1 MKQEC
6 LAFQSK
12 GGGEAPLAAVIRY
25 QPDAV
30 TAEAQRDLIN
40 ERVDAKPGRVRGKI
54 LLELATWINA
64 AEELVKQAGRIPA
77 QQQPAT
83 ALVAAIEG
91 NQSLECPMNA
101 PNVLKLLAIDDNP
114 EYLALIAAS
123 LESESLEI
131 LTENDPEVGFE
142 TFLRLRPRIVLLD
155 LVMPRVSGM
164 ELLEKIMAVDPGVDV
179 ILITAHYSTESAVE
193 AIQKGACDYLNKP
206 LDMER
211 LRSRIASLVL
221 EAERRQMTLRLDQG
235 LVDSFQFEG
244 MVGRSPLMME
254 VFAKIRRV
262 APHFRTVL
270 VTGATGTGKELAA
283 LALHYHSPAA
293 RGQFVVCDCST
304 LVENLVES
312 ELFGYV
318 RGAFT
323 GAIQDKPGLFEHAD
337 GGTILLDEIGEL
349 SPAAQAKLLRVLQNR
364 QVQRVGSL
372 VPRNIDVRVVAATH
386 RNLKAMVREGQ
397 FREDLYY
404 RLGVAEITLPTLAN
418 RREDLPLL
426 ERYFIDKFA
435 AEYNKPIRGLV
446 RRAQTRLAIYPWPG
460 NIRELENVIG
470 NACMMVNGNL
480 IDIDDL
486 PERFRGPLT
495 AGALM
500 DEKCLSLEEV
510 QRRHV
515 IQVLE
520 GVGGN
525 KVRAA
530 EILGISRATIYQL
543 LSKMKLE
550 ERTDESA

>member
-1 MKQEC
+1 
-6 LAFQSK
+6 
-12 GGGEAPLAAVIRY
+12 
-25 QPDAV
+25 
-30 TAEAQRDLIN
+30 
-40 ERVDAKPGRVRGKI
+40 
-54 LLELATWINA
+54 
-64 AEELVKQAGRIPA
+64 
-77 QQQPAT
+77 
-83 ALVAAIEG
+83 
-91 NQSLECPMNA
+91 MNA
-101 PNVLKLLAIDDNP
+101 PNVVKLLAIDDNP
-114 EYLALIAAS
+114 ENLALIAAS
-123 LESESLEI
+123 LERESLEI

-155 LVMPRVSGM
+155 LVGPKVSGM
-164 ELLEKIMAVDPGVDV
+164 ELLERIVAVDPGVDV
-179 ILITAHYSTESAVE
+179 ILMTAHYSTELAVE
-193 AIQKGACDYLNKP
+193 AIQRGACDYLNKP
-206 LDMER
+206 LDMEK

-221 EAERRQMTLRLDQG
+221 ETERRQMTLRLDQK
-235 LVDSFQFEG
+235 LVDAFQFEG
-244 MVGRSPLMME
+244 MIGRSPLMME
-254 VFAKIRRV
+254 VFANIRRI

-283 LALHYHSPAA
+283 LALHCLSPAT
-293 RGQFVVCDCST
+293 RGKFVVCNCST
-304 LVENLVES
+304 LVETLVES

-372 VPRNIDVRVVAATH
+372 VSRNIDVRVVAATH

-404 RLGVAEITLPTLAN
+404 RLGVAEITLPALAN

-426 ERYFIDKFA
+426 ERYFIEKFA
-435 AEYNKPIRGLV
+435 AEYKKPIRGIV
-446 RRAQTRLAIYPWPG
+446 RRAQTRLATYPWPG

-470 NACMMVNGNL
+470 NACMMVDGTL

-495 AGALM
+495 AEVLM
-500 DEKCLSLEEV
+500 GKKYFSLEEV

-543 LSKMKLE
+543 LSKMKLQ
-550 ERTDESA
+550 ERTGESA